1 MTKITLITVGKT
13 TQRYVEEAVQE
24 YVKRLKHYVS
34 FETLVIPE
42 LKDTKNIPVA
52 VQKQKEGEL
61 ILKKLQDADEVILLD
76 EKGSEYTSTAFAN
89 MMEKKLSTSKRIVFV
104 IGGPF
109 GFSPDV
115 YKRANAMLSFS
126 RMTFSHQIIRIIFAE
141 QLYRCF
147 TIIRG
152 EAYHHE

>member
-24 YVKRLKHYVS
+24 YIKRLKFYVS
-34 FETLVIPE
+34 FEISVILE
-42 LKDTKNIPVA
+42 LKDTKNIPISI
-52 VQKQKEGEL
+52 QKQKEGEL

-76 EKGSEYTSTAFAN
+76 EKGSEYTSVEFAN
-89 MMEKKLSTSKRIVFV
+89 FMEKKLSASKRIVFV

-152 EAYHHE
+152 ESYHHV

>member
-1 MTKITLITVGKT
+1 MLITVGKT

-34 FETLVIPE
+34 FEIFVIPE
-42 LKDTKNIPVA
+42 LKDTKNIPISI
-52 VQKQKEGEL
+52 QKQKEGEL

-76 EKGSEYTSTAFAN
+76 EKGNQYTSIEFAN
-89 MMEKKLSTSKRIVFV
+89 FMEKKLSVSKRIVFV

-115 YKRANAMLSFS
+115 YKRANMSLSFS

-152 EAYHHE
+152 ESYHHE